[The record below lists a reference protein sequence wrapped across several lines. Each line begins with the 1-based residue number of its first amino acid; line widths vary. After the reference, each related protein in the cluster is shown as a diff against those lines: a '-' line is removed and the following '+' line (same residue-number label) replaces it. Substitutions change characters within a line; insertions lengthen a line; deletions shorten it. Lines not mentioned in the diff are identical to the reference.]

1 MRRQAPRWRR
11 RSISPASV
19 VRDQEAFLVEFD
31 HEMAAT
37 RRLLERIPEEAF
49 GWTPH
54 ERSVSLGGLATHV
67 AQLPHWG
74 TQILDRDVYDLAT
87 ATGHKPAEASLAAVL
102 GVFDANVAEVRRALL
117 QRTDAEL
124 HAPWTLAKA
133 GRTVLS
139 MPRIAALHRFLLH
152 HVIHHRGQMTVYL
165 RLRNVPLPPLYG
177 PTADERM

>member
-1 MRRQAPRWRR
+1 
-11 RSISPASV
+11 

-37 RRLLERIPEEAF
+37 RRLLERVPEEAF
-49 GWTPH
+49 SWAPH
-54 ERSVSLGGLATHV
+54 ERSFSLGGLATHL

-74 TQILDRDVYDLAT
+74 TQILNQDAYDLAT
-87 ATGHKPAEASLAAVL
+87 GSAHRAAEASLAGVL
-102 GVFDANVAEVRRALL
+102 ATFDLHVAEVRRALL